1 VPPLTASSAISG
13 LLPLGGASVRAVSAP
28 NRAPS
33 FDRLLD
39 RVSVDALTRGF
50 ALAQDPIPL
59 REVGAQGWS
68 LGDLSSPI
76 LVLHEAAMRHNL
88 ALMAGFCERANVE
101 LAPHGKTSMAPQL
114 WARQLVAGAWGITAA
129 SAREARVMRAAGV
142 RRILIANELVDRP
155 SIEWAAS
162 QLHDESFELL
172 CYVDSIRGVELLD
185 RTLAS
190 VGSTRPLRVL
200 IELGHLGGRTG
211 CRTAEQALEVVER
224 VRTSERM
231 ELAGVAGYEGT
242 LGHDRSPGS
251 LERVRTYLDGLRD
264 LASRLLDDGAFSG
277 EVVLSAGG
285 SRFFDLVAERLREP
299 WPSDAPVRV
308 ILRSGCYLTHD
319 SGVYERTSP
328 FASEDDSEQRFHPA
342 MTIWGSVLSRP
353 EPALAILGFGRRD
366 VPFDEGFPVP
376 TTIRTASGETE
387 PVVGRLAVTALNDQ
401 HAYAHV
407 AADVSLGVGD
417 LVACGI
423 SHPCSAFDRW
433 RVIPVLDEL
442 DRVVEAVATFF

>member
-1 VPPLTASSAISG
+1 VS
-13 LLPLGGASVRAVSAP
+13 LPRPAAFS
-28 NRAPS
+28 
-33 FDRLLD
+33 DELLD
-39 RVSVDALTRGF
+39 RVRVDALTRGF
-50 ALAQDPIPL
+50 AVAQAPIPI

-68 LGDLSSPI
+68 LSDLSPPI
-76 LVLHEAAMRHNL
+76 LVLNEAALRHNL
-88 ALMAGFCERANVE
+88 ALMSEFCARTNVE

-114 WARQLVAGAWGITAA
+114 WVRQLEAGAWGITAA
-129 SAREARVMRAAGV
+129 SAREARVMRSAGV
-142 RRILIANELVDRP
+142 RRILLANELVDRA
-155 SIEWAAS
+155 SIEWAAA
-162 QLHDESFELL
+162 QLRDPSVELL

-185 RTLAS
+185 GALTAA
-190 VGSTRPLRVL
+190 GSPRPLHVL

-211 CRTAEQALEVVER
+211 CRTVGEALEIVER
-224 VRTSERM
+224 VRTSLRL

-242 LGHDRSPGS
+242 LCHDRSPAC
-251 LERVRTYLDGLRD
+251 LERVRAYLDGLRD
-264 LASRLLDDGAFSG
+264 LASRLLEDGALSG

-308 ILRSGCYLTHD
+308 MLRSGCYLTHD

-328 FASEDDSEQRFHPA
+328 FAAEEDADRRFRPA
-342 MTIWGSVLSRP
+342 MEIWGSVLSRP
-353 EPALAILGFGRRD
+353 EPELAILGFGRRD

-376 TTIRTASGETE
+376 TTVRAASGES
-387 PVVGRLAVTALNDQ
+387 VAVDGRLAVTALNDQ

-407 AADVSLGVGD
+407 GADLALGVGD

-442 DRVVEAVATFF
+442 DRVVDAVATFF

>member
-1 VPPLTASSAISG
+1 MSPPSQGPVPDG
-13 LLPLGGASVRAVSAP
+13 
-28 NRAPS
+28 
-33 FDRLLD
+33 LLD

-50 ALAQDPIPL
+50 ALARDPIPI

-68 LGDLSSPI
+68 LSDLSPPI
-76 LVLHEAAMRHNL
+76 LVLIDAALRHNL
-88 ALMAGFCERANVE
+88 RLMADFCERANVE

-114 WARQLVAGAWGITAA
+114 WARQLEAGAWGITAA

-142 RRILIANELVDRP
+142 RRILLANELVDDA
-155 SIEWAAS
+155 SIGWAAE
-162 QLHDESFELL
+162 QLIDPSVELI

-185 RTLAS
+185 RGLAS
-190 VGSTRPLRVL
+190 AGSVRPLHVL
-200 IELGHLGGRTG
+200 IELGFPGGRTG
-211 CRTAEQALEVVER
+211 CRTAEQALEVVAR
-224 VRTSERM
+224 VRRSGRM

-242 LGHDRSPGS
+242 VCPDRSPDC
-251 LERVRTYLDGLRD
+251 LERVRTYLDELRN
-264 LASRLLDDGAFSG
+264 LASRLLDDGALTG

-285 SRFFDLVAERLREP
+285 SRFFDVVAERLREP

-328 FASEDDSEQRFHPA
+328 FADEDAHRRFHPA
-342 MTIWGSVLSRP
+342 MEIWGSVLSRP
-353 EPALAILGFGRRD
+353 EPELAILGFGRRD

-376 TTIRTASGETE
+376 TKIRTASGETVRVE
-387 PVVGRLAVTALNDQ
+387 GRFAVTALNDQ
-401 HAYAHV
+401 HAYAQV
-407 AADVSLGVGD
+407 EADRSLEVGD

-433 RVIPVLDEL
+433 RVIPVLDDR
-442 DRVVEAVATFF
+442 DRVVDAVATFF